1 MAEVVLAR
9 DQLLDRP
16 VAVKILFPEYST
28 DAAFVERFRR
38 EAQAAAG
45 LNHPNIVGVYDW
57 GREANTYF
65 IVMEYV
71 DGRSL
76 ADLLRA
82 EGTLHPDRAA
92 DITTDV
98 AAALGF
104 AHRNGVVHR
113 DVKPGNVLISSA
125 GLVKVTDFG
134 IARAISS
141 NGEEALTQT
150 GSVMGT
156 ATYFSPEQ
164 AQGKAVDPRSDLYSL
179 GIVMYEMVCGKAPFA
194 ADNPV
199 AVAYKHVQEEVPPL
213 HQINPAVP
221 AAYEAITMRLLA
233 KEPHDRYASA
243 EDLRA
248 DLRRFREGQEV
259 HAASVVAAGVGATAA
274 MTAVAAAVD
283 PTPPGGTR
291 TMPRYDPY
299 DAQPAGRRTAWFVV
313 GLILAVMVVGGLVFF
328 AYRTLGA
335 GGANAVTVPDVA
347 NQSTIAAQRTLEA
360 KGFVVKIRQTPSSAV
375 DQNNVIRTDPAA
387 GSKAKRGSTVI
398 IYSSS
403 GPPGKMPKVIGM
415 TQADALN
422 AARQRRGRQQSHHRE
437 DQARRHMPEGH
448 GHRLVAPADQGPH
461 LDHPGHA
468 HGLRGPEL
476 AGARRARRR
485 HRRRGPVGAAGRRL
499 QHHAERRVLD
509 QRPQGIRHPNRPRR
523 GHLPRGREDGHDHR
537 VQRGGAHHDAGAG
550 HDAGADDDRTTGH
563 DRPTGDHD
571 AARFLH
577 DRRPLTPPS
586 PPPPAFWVPIG
597 RPWPANRHPKREC
610 GGGGRCVRCSERGTW
625 R

>member
-57 GREANTYF
+57 GAKPTPT
-65 IVMEYV
+65 
-71 DGRSL
+71 SSSWS
-76 ADLLRA
+76 
-82 EGTLHPDRAA
+82 TW
-92 DITTDV
+92 T
-98 AAALGF
+98 AAASPTCCGPR
-104 AHRNGVVHR
+104 ARCTPTAPPTSPPTWRPRWASPTATGSCTAT
-113 DVKPGNVLISSA
+113 SSPA
-125 GLVKVTDFG
+125 TCSSPAPGLVKVTDFG
-134 IARAISS
+134 IARAITS

-299 DAQPAGRRTAWFVV
+299 DAQPAGRRT
-313 GLILAVMVVGGLVFF
+313 GG
-328 AYRTLGA
+328 
-335 GGANAVTVPDVA
+335 
-347 NQSTIAAQRTLEA
+347 S
-360 KGFVVKIRQTPSSAV
+360 SSA
-375 DQNNVIRTDPAA
+375 
-387 GSKAKRGSTVI
+387 
-398 IYSSS
+398 
-403 GPPGKMPKVIGM
+403 
-415 TQADALN
+415 
-422 AARQRRGRQQSHHRE
+422 
-437 DQARRHMPEGH
+437 
-448 GHRLVAPADQGPH
+448 
-461 LDHPGHA
+461 
-468 HGLRGPEL
+468 
-476 AGARRARRR
+476 
-485 HRRRGPVGAAGRRL
+485 
-499 QHHAERRVLD
+499 
-509 QRPQGIRHPNRPRR
+509 
-523 GHLPRGREDGHDHR
+523 
-537 VQRGGAHHDAGAG
+537 
-550 HDAGADDDRTTGH
+550 
-563 DRPTGDHD
+563 
-571 AARFLH
+571 
-577 DRRPLTPPS
+577 
-586 PPPPAFWVPIG
+586 
-597 RPWPANRHPKREC
+597 
-610 GGGGRCVRCSERGTW
+610 
-625 R
+625 